1 MNNVNVILT
10 ILQNMT
16 GNNRVGTYNTISIIY
31 NLITISILFFITP
44 LLNLLALIPRFP
56 SLCFTE
62 NNIFR

>member
-31 NLITISILFFITP
+31 INKNPFVDYKLTITEKDLTYTKNITM
-44 LLNLLALIPRFP
+44 N
-56 SLCFTE
+56 
-62 NNIFR
+62 